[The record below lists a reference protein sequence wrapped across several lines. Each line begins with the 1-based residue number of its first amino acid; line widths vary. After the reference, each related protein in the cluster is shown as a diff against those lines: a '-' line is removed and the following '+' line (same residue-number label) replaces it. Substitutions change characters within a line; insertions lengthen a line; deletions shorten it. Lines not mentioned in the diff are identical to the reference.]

1 MSEPITIINIEYL
14 PELAT
19 FELKLSNGNIVRM
32 TDVVFNEIRQ
42 KMPIKTDKEN
52 FQELKN
58 KIQELRRKKL
68 LTIEGVEKH
77 GQELESEIEQVNQDL
92 RDGKIDT
99 KVAMAL
105 IKGID
110 SKRGILRECRLALG
124 FLTKEEGRIE
134 FELLKLSK

>member
-1 MSEPITIINIEYL
+1 MSEP
-14 PELAT
+14 
-19 FELKLSNGNIVRM
+19 
-32 TDVVFNEIRQ
+32 
-42 KMPIKTDKEN
+42 KTDKEKI
-52 FQELKN
+52 QELKN
-58 KIQELRRKKL
+58 KIQELRMKKL

-77 GQELESEIEQVNQDL
+77 GQELETELGKISDDL
-92 RDGKIDT
+92 RSGKINF
-99 KVAMAL
+99 KVASVL